1 MNIIFIG
8 KNMTQL
14 SIIATI
20 TVKPEFQD
28 ALKPIFKRLVTGS
41 RAESGCLRYELN
53 QSVENKNIYIIVE
66 RWESQQA
73 IDLHNTTAHFVEF
86 ANFAKDHFDG
96 LSVCIA
102 KQIDI

>member
-1 MNIIFIG
+1 
-8 KNMTQL
+8 MTQL

-41 RAESGCLRYELN
+41 RAERGCLRYELN
-53 QSVENKNIYIIVE
+53 QSVENQNIYIIVE

>member
-1 MNIIFIG
+1 
-8 KNMTQL
+8 MTQL

-41 RAESGCLRYELN
+41 RAEQGCLRYELN
-53 QSVENKNIYIIVE
+53 QSVENQNIYIIVE

-73 IDLHNTTAHFVEF
+73 IDLHNTTAHFTEF
-86 ANFAKDHFDG
+86 VNFAKDHVDG
-96 LSVCIA
+96 LSISVV
-102 KQIDI
+102 KQVDI